1 MAISAQEAGTIRF
14 DEDRRGYATTQVEA
28 FRERVVNALRLYE
41 AELAKFRERADLA
54 DQRIA
59 ELEEAEEAVKRTFLA
74 AARTKKD
81 MVAEAESEAA
91 QTVAAAA
98 QEADQTIAGANAEAA
113 ATRKA
118 AEAEAGALLEETRV
132 RAAAAESELTAER
145 KRLEARLAQLRG
157 AVRDIDER
165 LRRFAEGALENVTV
179 VGDMIDL
186 ETTKLEDI
194 PGFQQPALE
203 TAQAVDGGSE
213 EG

>member
-14 DEDRRGYATTQVEA
+14 EEDRRGYATTQVEA
-28 FRERVVNALRLYE
+28 FRERVVNALRFYE
-41 AELAKFRERADLA
+41 AELAKFRERSEQA
-54 DQRIA
+54 DQRIT

-81 MVAEAESEAA
+81 MLAEAESEAESVRADA
-91 QTVAAAA
+91 QRDADETVAAA
-98 QEADQTIAGANAEAA
+98 NSEAA
-113 ATRKA
+113 ATRRSA
-118 AEAEAGALLEETRV
+118 AEEAKSLLDETKV
-132 RAAAAESELTAER
+132 RAAAAESELSAER

-186 ETTKLEDI
+186 ETTRLEDI
-194 PGFQQPALE
+194 PAFQQPALE
-203 TAQAVDGGSE
+203 SAPAGERSSE